1 MMIDL
6 RSDTI
11 TRPTEAMQEAMLQ
24 AMRDPQLGD
33 DTLAGDPVVR
43 ELELVAA
50 ALAGKNPKAIDR
62 LFKVADQ
69 LNKLSAEEHEEAEKN

>member
-11 TRPTEAMQEAMLQ
+11 TRPTEAMQAAMLQ

-33 DTLAGDPVVR
+33 DTLAK
-43 ELELVAA
+43 AA
-50 ALAGKNPKAIDR
+50 RIAR
-62 LFKVADQ
+62 
-69 LNKLSAEEHEEAEKN
+69 